1 MIWLFLPMGH
11 PLRLWGI
18 YRLFLFFFLEF
29 FKQIQVYTI
38 KTAALCHMGAIE
50 KENYGNL
57 LVGGSNMFYFP
68 KIYGIILPID

>member
-1 MIWLFLPMGH
+1 
-11 PLRLWGI
+11 
-18 YRLFLFFFLEF
+18 
-29 FKQIQVYTI
+29 
-38 KTAALCHMGAIE
+38 MGAIE